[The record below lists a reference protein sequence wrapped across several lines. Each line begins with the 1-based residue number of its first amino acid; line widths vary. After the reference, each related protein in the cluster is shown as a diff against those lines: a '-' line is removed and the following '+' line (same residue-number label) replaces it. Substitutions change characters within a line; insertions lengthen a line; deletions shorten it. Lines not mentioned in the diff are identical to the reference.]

1 MEQGKSECG
10 GLGCNTMAA
19 KYACR
24 VRHCGGRQ
32 ERKAACRKSSRI
44 APVHTQVKPAS
55 WVMRPHFEFLTY
67 DLPAV

>member
-1 MEQGKSECG
+1 MEQGKSECR

-19 KYACR
+19 QYACR

-67 DLPAV
+67 HLPAV